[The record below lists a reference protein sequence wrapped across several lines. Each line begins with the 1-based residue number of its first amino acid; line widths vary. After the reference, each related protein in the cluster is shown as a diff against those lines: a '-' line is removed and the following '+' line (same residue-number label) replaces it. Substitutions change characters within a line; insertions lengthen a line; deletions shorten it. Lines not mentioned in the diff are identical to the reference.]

1 VLVVVVLL
9 FDSVSV
15 GGFSGKVDGFGEAK
29 ESIQFYNIKAVFK
42 NSANFC
48 YKDFIAHFTAL

>member
-1 VLVVVVLL
+1 VLVVVVLV

-15 GGFSGKVDGFGEAK
+15 GGCSGQVDGFVEAK
-29 ESIQFYNIKAVFK
+29 ERMQFYNIKALFK